1 MPLGKFAVVWLLL
14 LGVFA
19 FSGCKWALSLIPDED
34 KITHVVGQYY
44 TAVMDENGTALH
56 WYQDEYHY
64 GTEPLLEAVY
74 NLQLCGNYLVA
85 RAGTDFY
92 VVYPV
97 QVQSLEEA
105 NEKRQ
110 GPFERKELMQALLRL
125 TGDTTLRQ
133 TDNF

>member
-1 MPLGKFAVVWLLL
+1 MAVVAGVLLTTVGL
-14 LGVFA
+14 LN
-19 FSGCKWALSLIPDED
+19 GCEWALSLIPDED
-34 KITHVVGQYY
+34 EITHVAGRYY
-44 TAVMDENGTALH
+44 TAAMGETGTALH
-56 WYQDEYHY
+56 WYQDEFHY

-74 NLQLCGNYLVA
+74 DTRLCGGYLVA

-105 NEKRQ
+105 RQKRQ

-133 TDNF
+133 TGNF